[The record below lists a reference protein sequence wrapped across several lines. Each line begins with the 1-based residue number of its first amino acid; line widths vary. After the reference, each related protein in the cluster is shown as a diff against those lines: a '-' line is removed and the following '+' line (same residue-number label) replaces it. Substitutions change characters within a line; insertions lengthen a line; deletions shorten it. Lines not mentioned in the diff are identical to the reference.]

1 MLKQIGIQAKEAAA
15 EIAVLSTDNK
25 NQILQTMSD
34 ELIKNSKKI
43 LDANNVDLKNSK
55 DLDLT
60 PALIDRLTLTEERIN
75 GMANGLLKIIPLEDP
90 VGNITESWKTDEGLD
105 IRKIRSPFGVIGVI
119 YEARPNV
126 TSDVSGLCLK
136 SGNAVILRGSS
147 YCLDSNIAILEVL
160 QNSLVL
166 SNCSKYI
173 FQIIES
179 KDRQDTIEF
188 MNLTEFVDLIIPRG
202 GKGLIQTL
210 VDNSKVPFIL
220 DGDGNVHLYIHQDA
234 KKEHIIDIVINSK
247 VQRPGVCNALE
258 TLIINSE
265 IYQDMGGL
273 IIEELLKNKVEL
285 FVDEKIKEDFPSLNL
300 ANKSHYETEFLD
312 LKLAVK
318 VVDNVDQAIDHIKIF
333 SSGHTEAIL
342 TESKEVADTFAK
354 SIDSSVIFINSSTRF
369 TDGEMFG
376 FGSEIGISTQKLH
389 VRGPMGLEALT
400 NERYVVTGEG
410 TVRG

>member
-1 MLKQIGIQAKEAAA
+1 MLKQIGTQAKDAAA
-15 EIAVLSTDNK
+15 EIAVLSTDKK
-25 NQILQTMSD
+25 NQILQTMAD
-34 ELIKNSKKI
+34 ELLKNSKKI
-43 LDANNVDLKNSK
+43 LDANKIDLKNSK

-60 PALIDRLTLTEERIN
+60 PALIDRLSLSEERIN

-90 VGNITESWKTDEGLD
+90 VGNITESWNTDEGLH

-160 QNSLVL
+160 QNALAL
-166 SNCSKYI
+166 NNCNKNI

-188 MNLTEFVDLIIPRG
+188 MNLTEFVDLIVPRG

-258 TLIINSE
+258 TLLINSQ
-265 IYQDMGGL
+265 IYQDMGSL
-273 IIEELLKNKVEL
+273 IIEKLLENKVEL
-285 FVDEKIKEDFPSLNL
+285 FVDETIKEDFPNLNL
-300 ANKSHYETEFLD
+300 ANESHYETEFLD

-318 VVDNVDQAIDHIKIF
+318 VVDSVDQAIEHIKVY

>member
-1 MLKQIGIQAKEAAA
+1 MLKQIGTQAKEAAA
-15 EIAVLSTDNK
+15 EIAVLSTDKK
-25 NQILQTMSD
+25 NQILQTMAD
-34 ELIKNSKKI
+34 ELLKNSKKI
-43 LDANNVDLKNSK
+43 LDANKIDLKNSK

-60 PALIDRLTLTEERIN
+60 PALIDRLSLSEERIN

-90 VGNITESWKTDEGLD
+90 VGNITESWKTDEGLH
-105 IRKIRSPFGVIGVI
+105 ITKIRSPFGVIGVI

-160 QNSLVL
+160 QNSLSL
-166 SNCSKYI
+166 NNCNKNI

-258 TLIINSE
+258 TLLINSE
-265 IYQDMGGL
+265 IYQDMGSL
-273 IIEELLKNKVEL
+273 IIEELLENKVEL
-285 FVDEKIKEDFPSLNL
+285 FVDEKIKEDFPNLNL
-300 ANKSHYETEFLD
+300 ANESHYETEFLD

-318 VVDNVDQAIDHIKIF
+318 VVDSVDQAIEHIKVY

>member
-1 MLKQIGIQAKEAAA
+1 MLKQIGTQAKEAAA
-15 EIAVLSTDNK
+15 EIAVLSTDKK
-25 NQILQTMSD
+25 NQILQSMAD
-34 ELIKNSKKI
+34 ELLKNSKKI
-43 LDANNVDLKNSK
+43 LDANKVDLKNSK

-60 PALIDRLTLTEERIN
+60 PALIDRLTLSEERIN

-90 VGNITESWKTDEGLD
+90 VGNVTESWKTDEGLD
-105 IRKIRSPFGVIGVI
+105 IKKIRSPFGVIGVI

-160 QNSLVL
+160 QNSLIL
-166 SNCSKYI
+166 NNCNKNI

-188 MNLTEFVDLIIPRG
+188 MNLTEFVDLIVPRG

-234 KKEHIIDIVINSK
+234 KKENIIDIVLNSK

-258 TLIINSE
+258 TLLINSE
-265 IYQDMGGL
+265 IYQDMGSH
-273 IIEELLKNKVEL
+273 IIGELLENEVEL
-285 FVDEKIKEDFPSLNL
+285 FVDKKIKKDFPNLNL
-300 ANKSHYETEFLD
+300 ANKLHYETEFLD
-312 LKLAVK
+312 LKLAIK
-318 VVDNVDQAIDHIKIF
+318 VVDNVDQAIEHIKIF

>member
-1 MLKQIGIQAKEAAA
+1 MLKQIGTQAKEAAA
-15 EIAVLSTDNK
+15 EIAVLSTDKK
-25 NQILQTMSD
+25 NQILQSMAD
-34 ELIKNSKKI
+34 ELLKNSKKI
-43 LDANNVDLKNSK
+43 LDANKLDLKNSK

-90 VGNITESWKTDEGLD
+90 VGNITKSWKTDEGLD

-188 MNLTEFVDLIIPRG
+188 MNLTEFVDLIVPRG

-318 VVDNVDQAIDHIKIF
+318 IVDNVDQAIDHIKIF

>member
-1 MLKQIGIQAKEAAA
+1 MLKQIGTQAKDAAA
-15 EIAVLSTDNK
+15 EIAVLSTDKK
-25 NQILQTMSD
+25 NQILQSMAD
-34 ELIKNSKKI
+34 ELLKNSKKI
-43 LDANNVDLKNSK
+43 LDANKIDLKNSK

-60 PALIDRLTLTEERIN
+60 PALIDRLSLSEERIN

-90 VGNITESWKTDEGLD
+90 VGNITESWNTDEGLH

-160 QNSLVL
+160 QNSLSL
-166 SNCSKYI
+166 NNCNKNI

-188 MNLTEFVDLIIPRG
+188 MNLTEFVDLIVPRG

-258 TLIINSE
+258 TLLINSQ
-265 IYQDMGGL
+265 IYQDMGSL
-273 IIEELLKNKVEL
+273 IIEKLLENKVEL
-285 FVDEKIKEDFPSLNL
+285 FVDETIKEDFSNLNL
-300 ANKSHYETEFLD
+300 ANESHYETEFLD

-318 VVDNVDQAIDHIKIF
+318 VVDSVDQAIEHIKVY

>member
-1 MLKQIGIQAKEAAA
+1 MLNQIGTEAKVAAA
-15 EIAVLSTDNK
+15 EVAVLSADKK
-25 NQILQTMSD
+25 NQILQSMAD
-34 ELIKNSKKI
+34 ELVKNSKKI
-43 LDANNVDLKNSK
+43 LDANKVDLNNSK
-55 DLDLT
+55 ELDLT
-60 PALIDRLTLTEERIN
+60 PALIDRLTLSEDRIN
-75 GMANGLLKIIPLEDP
+75 GMANGLLKIIPLDDP
-90 VGNITESWKTDEGLD
+90 VGNITNSWTTDEGLD
-105 IRKIRSPFGVIGVI
+105 IKKIRSPFGVIGVI

-160 QNSLVL
+160 QNALI
-166 SNCSKYI
+166 SNNCNKNI

-179 KDRQDTIEF
+179 KDRKDTLEF
-188 MNLTEFVDLIIPRG
+188 MNLTEYVDLIVPRG

-220 DGDGNVHLYIHQDA
+220 DGDGNVHLYIHGDA
-234 KKEHIIDIVINSK
+234 KKENIIDIVINSK

-258 TLIINSE
+258 TLLMNNE
-265 IYQDMGGL
+265 IYQDMGSEV
-273 IIEELLKNKVEL
+273 IEALLENDVEL
-285 FVDEKIKEDFPSLNL
+285 YVDEKIREDFPNLNL
-300 ANKSHYETEFLD
+300 ANELHYETEFLD
-312 LKLAVK
+312 LKLAIK
-318 VVDNVDQAIDHIKIF
+318 IVDNVDEAIGHIKKY

-342 TESKEVADTFAK
+342 TESNEVSETFAK

-400 NERYVVTGEG
+400 IRH
-410 TVRG
+410 

>member
-1 MLKQIGIQAKEAAA
+1 MLKQIGIQAKEAAG
-15 EIAVLSTDNK
+15 EIAVLSTDKK
-25 NQILQTMSD
+25 NQILQSMAD
-34 ELIKNSKKI
+34 ELLKNSKKI
-43 LDANNVDLKNSK
+43 LDANKDDLKNSK

-60 PALIDRLTLTEERIN
+60 PALIDRLTLSEERIN

-90 VGNITESWKTDEGLD
+90 VGNVTESWKTDEGLD
-105 IRKIRSPFGVIGVI
+105 IKKIRSPFGVIGVI

-160 QNSLVL
+160 QNSLIL
-166 SNCSKYI
+166 NNCNKNI

-188 MNLTEFVDLIIPRG
+188 MKLTEFVDLIIPRG

-210 VDNSKVPFIL
+210 VDNAKVPFIL

-234 KKEHIIDIVINSK
+234 KKEHVIDIVINSK

-258 TLIINSE
+258 TLLINSE
-265 IYQDMGGL
+265 IYQDMGSL
-273 IIEELLKNKVEL
+273 IIEELLENKVEL
-285 FVDEKIKEDFPSLNL
+285 FVDETIKEDFPNLNL
-300 ANKSHYETEFLD
+300 ANESHYETEFLD

-318 VVDNVDQAIDHIKIF
+318 VVDSVDQAIEHIKVY

>member
-1 MLKQIGIQAKEAAA
+1 MLKQTGIQAKEAAG
-15 EIAVLSTDNK
+15 EIAVLSTDKKNK
-25 NQILQTMSD
+25 ILQSMAD
-34 ELIKNSKKI
+34 ELLKNSKKI
-43 LDANNVDLKNSK
+43 INANKVDLKNSK

-60 PALIDRLTLTEERIN
+60 PALIDRLTLSEERIN

-90 VGNITESWKTDEGLD
+90 VGNVTESWKTDEGLD
-105 IRKIRSPFGVIGVI
+105 IKKIRSPFGVIGVI

-160 QNSLVL
+160 QNSLIL
-166 SNCSKYI
+166 NNCNKNI

-188 MNLTEFVDLIIPRG
+188 MNLTEFVDLIVPRG

-234 KKEHIIDIVINSK
+234 KKENIIDIVLNSK

-258 TLIINSE
+258 TLLINSE
-265 IYQDMGGL
+265 IYQDMGSQ
-273 IIEELLKNKVEL
+273 IIEELLENEVEL
-285 FVDEKIKEDFPSLNL
+285 FVDEKIKKDFPNLNL
-300 ANKSHYETEFLD
+300 ATKVHYETEFLD

-318 VVDNVDQAIDHIKIF
+318 VVDNVDQAIEHIKIF

>member
-1 MLKQIGIQAKEAAA
+1 MLTQIGIEAKKAAA
-15 EIAVLSTDNK
+15 QVAVLSTDKK
-25 NQILQTMSD
+25 NQILQSMAD
-34 ELIKNSKKI
+34 ELVKNSKKI
-43 LDANNVDLKNSK
+43 LDANKVDLDNSK
-55 DLDLT
+55 DLGLT
-60 PALIDRLTLTEERIN
+60 PALIDRLTLSEERIN

-90 VGNITESWKTDEGLD
+90 VGNITDNWNTDEGLD
-105 IRKIRSPFGVIGVI
+105 IKKIRSPFGVIGVI

-160 QNSLVL
+160 QEALI
-166 SNCSKYI
+166 SNNCNKNI

-179 KDRQDTIEF
+179 KDRQDTLEF
-188 MNLTEFVDLIIPRG
+188 MNLTEFVDLIVPRG

-220 DGDGNVHLYIHQDA
+220 DGDGNVHLYIHEDA
-234 KKEHIIDIVINSK
+234 KKENIIDIVINSK

-258 TLIINSE
+258 TLLINND
-265 IYQDMGGL
+265 IYQDIGANV
-273 IIEELLKNKVEL
+273 IEALLENEVEL
-285 FVDEKIKEDFPSLNL
+285 FVDEKIKEDFPNLNL
-300 ANKSHYETEFLD
+300 ANESHYETEFLD
-312 LKLAVK
+312 LKLAIKLVS
-318 VVDNVDQAIDHIKIF
+318 NVDDAIEHIRKY

-342 TESKEVADTFAK
+342 TESNEISETFAK

-376 FGSEIGISTQKLH
+376 FGSESGISNQRRD
-389 VRGPMGLEALT
+389 VRVRMGLEALT

-410 TVRG
+410 TVRE

>member
-1 MLKQIGIQAKEAAA
+1 MLKQKGIQAKEAAA
-15 EIAVLSTDNK
+15 EIAVLSTDKK
-25 NQILQTMSD
+25 NQILQSMAD
-34 ELIKNSKKI
+34 ELLKNSKKI
-43 LDANNVDLKNSK
+43 LDANKVDLKNSK

-60 PALIDRLTLTEERIN
+60 PALIDRLTLSEERIN
-75 GMANGLLKIIPLEDP
+75 GMANGLLKIVPLEDP

-166 SNCSKYI
+166 NNCNKNI

-188 MNLTEFVDLIIPRG
+188 MNLTDFVDLIIPRG

-220 DGDGNVHLYIHQDA
+220 DGDGNVHLYIHEDA
-234 KKEHIIDIVINSK
+234 KKEHINDIVINSK

-258 TLIINSE
+258 TLLINSE
-265 IYQDMGGL
+265 IYQDIGSL
-273 IIEELLKNKVEL
+273 IVEELLENEVEL
-285 FVDEKIKEDFPSLNL
+285 FVDEKIKKDFPNLNL
-300 ANKSHYETEFLD
+300 ANESHYETEFLD
-312 LKLAVK
+312 LKLAVR
-318 VVDNVDQAIDHIKIF
+318 VVDNIDQAIEHIKTF
-333 SSGHTEAIL
+333 SSGHTESIL
-342 TESKEVADTFAK
+342 TESKEVADIFAK
-354 SIDSSVIFINSSTRF
+354 SIDSSVIFVNSSTRF

>member
-1 MLKQIGIQAKEAAA
+1 MLKQIGLQAKEAAGK
-15 EIAVLSTDNK
+15 IAALNTDKK
-25 NQILQTMSD
+25 NQILQSMAD
-34 ELIKNSKKI
+34 ELLKNSKKI
-43 LDANNVDLKNSK
+43 LDANKVDLKNSK

-60 PALIDRLTLTEERIN
+60 PALIDRLTLSEERIK

-90 VGNITESWKTDEGLD
+90 VGNITKSWKTDEGLD

-160 QNSLVL
+160 QNSLIL
-166 SNCSKYI
+166 NNCNKNI

-220 DGDGNVHLYIHQDA
+220 DGDGNVHLYIHEDA
-234 KKEHIIDIVINSK
+234 NKENILDIVINSK

-258 TLIINSE
+258 TLLINSE
-265 IYQDMGGL
+265 IYQDMGSQ
-273 IIEELLKNKVEL
+273 IIEELLKNDVEL
-285 FVDEKIKEDFPSLNL
+285 FVDEKIKEDYPKLNL
-300 ANKSHYETEFLD
+300 ANNLHYETEFLE

-318 VVDNVDQAIDHIKIF
+318 VVENDIQAIEHIKNY

-342 TESKEVADTFAK
+342 TESKEVADNFAK